1 MASSQAQ
8 AIRPADHPATQFEM
22 VRRAPSQLL
31 TGIVTDLIGFR
42 ELVPAYGRQTATA
55 SLTVPLVI
63 SFGEP
68 FAIGL
73 SRAPGDNDRFASFA
87 SGLHAGPVVIDSFGK
102 SCCIQ
107 VNFTPLGA
115 RRFFGIPMHELA
127 DRMVTL
133 DEVLGPNG
141 NALRERLGQE
151 TDWGRRLGLIERYIV
166 ERMSTS
172 PAAATDVSWAM
183 ARIASSGGRFRVAAI
198 ASEIGCSRK
207 HLAARFADQVGI
219 GPKAVSRIVRFNRA
233 ERLSHEVERIGW
245 ADLAAE
251 CGYADQA
258 HLVREFR
265 DLAGATPAALLQNL
279 N

>member
-1 MASSQAQ
+1 MASSEPQ
-8 AIRPADHPATQFEM
+8 AIRPADHPATQVEM
-22 VRRAPSQLL
+22 MRRAPSPVLA
-31 TGIVTDLIGFR
+31 GIVTDLIGYR
-42 ELVPAYGRQTATA
+42 ELAPAYTRQTEGA

-73 SRAPGDNDRFASFA
+73 SRTPGNNDRFASFA
-87 SGLHAGPVVIDSFGK
+87 SGLHAGPVIIDSFGS

-115 RRFFGIPMHELA
+115 RRFFGIPMYELA

-151 TDWGRRLGLIERYIV
+151 ADWSRRLDLTECYLV
-166 ERMSTS
+166 ERMSSS
-172 PAAATDVSWAM
+172 PAAAADVDWAM
-183 ARIASSGGRFRVAAI
+183 ARIASSGGRIRVAAL
-198 ASEIGCSRK
+198 ASELGCSRR

-219 GPKAVSRIVRFNRA
+219 GPKAISRIVRFNRA
-233 ERLSHEVERIGW
+233 ARMSDDVDRIGW
-245 ADLAAE
+245 AALAAD

-265 DLAGATPAALLQNL
+265 ELAGAPPTVLFGLG
-279 N
+279 

>member
-1 MASSQAQ
+1 
-8 AIRPADHPATQFEM
+8 M
-22 VRRAPSQLL
+22 VRRAPSAVLA
-31 TGIVTDLIGFR
+31 GIVTDLIGYR
-42 ELVPAYGRQTATA
+42 ELAPVYARQTEGA

-63 SFGEP
+63 SFGEA

-73 SRAPGDNDRFASFA
+73 SRTPGDNDRFASFA
-87 SGLHAGPVVIDSFGK
+87 SGLHAGPVIIDSFGN

-151 TDWGRRLGLIERYIV
+151 ADWSRRLDLTERHIV
-166 ERMSTS
+166 ERLSTS
-172 PAAATDVSWAM
+172 PTAAADVGWAM
-183 ARIASSGGRFRVAAI
+183 ARIASSGGRIRVGAL

-207 HLAARFADQVGI
+207 HLAARFNDQVGI
-219 GPKAVSRIVRFNRA
+219 GPKVVSRIVRFNRA
-233 ERLSHEVERIGW
+233 ARMSVDIGRIGW
-245 ADLAAE
+245 AALAAE

-258 HLVREFR
+258 HLVREFHE
-265 DLAGATPAALLQNL
+265 LAGAPPTALLGL
-279 N
+279 G

>member
-1 MASSQAQ
+1 MANSQAPTN
-8 AIRPADHPATQFEM
+8 ASADHSTGQFEM
-22 VRRAPSQLL
+22 VRRTPSRSLA
-31 TGIVTDLIGFR
+31 GVVTDLVGFR
-42 ELVPAYGRQTATA
+42 ELVPAYVRQSEAA

-73 SRAPGDNDRFASFA
+73 SRAPGDNDRYASFA
-87 SGLHAGPVVIDSFGK
+87 SGLHAGPVVIDSFGR
-102 SCCIQ
+102 SCCVQ

-133 DEVLGPNG
+133 DEVLGPDG

-151 TDWGRRLGLIERYIV
+151 TGWHRRLDLVESYIV
-166 ERMSTS
+166 ERLAITAS
-172 PAAATDVSWAM
+172 PAAEIAWAM
-183 ARIASSGGRFRVAAI
+183 AKITSSGGRIRIAAI

-219 GPKAVSRIVRFNRA
+219 GPKAVARIVRFDRTA
-233 ERLSHEVERIGW
+233 RLARNADEIDW
-245 ADLAAE
+245 ADLAVE

-265 DLAGATPAALLQNL
+265 ELSGTTPTALLQKL

>member
-8 AIRPADHPATQFEM
+8 AINHDQPTAQFEL
-22 VRRAPSQLL
+22 VRRAPSPLL
-31 TGIVTDLIGFR
+31 AGVVTDLIGFR
-42 ELVPAYGRQTATA
+42 EIVPAYVRQSEAA

-73 SRAPGDNDRFASFA
+73 SRAPGANDRFASFA
-87 SGLHAGPVVIDSFGK
+87 SGLHAGPVVIDSFGR
-102 SCCIQ
+102 SCCVQ

-127 DRMVTL
+127 DRVVTL
-133 DEVLGPNG
+133 DEVLGPDG

-151 TDWGRRLGLIERYIV
+151 TGWLRRLDLVEGWIV
-166 ERMSTS
+166 ERLVTTAA
-172 PAAATDVSWAM
+172 PAAEIAWAM
-183 ARIASSGGRFRVAAI
+183 AKITSTGGHVRIATI
-198 ASEIGCSRK
+198 AGEIGCSRK
-207 HLAARFADQVGI
+207 HLAARFADLVGI
-219 GPKAVSRIVRFNRA
+219 GPKAIARIVRFDRA
-233 ERLSHEVERIGW
+233 ARLARNADGVDW

-265 DLAGATPAALLQNL
+265 ELSGTTPTALLQRPH
-279 N
+279 